1 MLQRVPGVDLVEDV
15 RLYRADPVT
24 GERTDATAK
33 IPLDPHALAFSYE
46 HQLRVQGGLSRC
58 APEYRGCRPRTR

>member
-24 GERTDATAK
+24 GERTDATGK
-33 IPLDPHALAFSYE
+33 IPLDPHALVFSYK
-46 HQLRVQGGLSRC
+46 HQLRV
-58 APEYRGCRPRTR
+58 RGA